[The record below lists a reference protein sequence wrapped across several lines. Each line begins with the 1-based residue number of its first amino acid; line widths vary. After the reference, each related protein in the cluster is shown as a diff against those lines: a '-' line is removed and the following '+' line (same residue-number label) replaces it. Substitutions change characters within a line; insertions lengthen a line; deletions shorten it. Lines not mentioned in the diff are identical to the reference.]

1 MTSRYLATPSRMS
14 ALRRRARLTLV
25 AVAAGVSI
33 LACSDSNA
41 ASHASTSPTVDSATV
56 RYLALVNGFWTDHV
70 RATNGAVVACLG
82 SSPGTTNGINPSRC
96 KTAAIA
102 MLAVQSKFTA
112 DLATVTAPTQFATED
127 QTFRTQL
134 PIANADL
141 TALIA
146 VCDGQDPSGI
156 KNASET
162 YISDMG
168 PILDALDELT
178 PGVEHV

>member
-1 MTSRYLATPSRMS
+1 M
-14 ALRRRARLTLV
+14 LV
-25 AVAAGVSI
+25 AVAAGVSV
-33 LACSDSNA
+33 LACSGSNTA
-41 ASHASTSPTVDSATV
+41 THASTSPTVDAGTV

-102 MLAVQSKFTA
+102 MLAVQNKFTR
-112 DLATVTAPTQFATED
+112 DLAAVTAPSQFATED
-127 QTFRTQL
+127 HTFRTQL

-141 TALIA
+141 AALIA
-146 VCDGQDPSGI
+146 VCDGQDPAGI
-156 KNASET
+156 QNASET

-168 PILDALDELT
+168 PILDALNKLS

>member
-1 MTSRYLATPSRMS
+1 M
-14 ALRRRARLTLV
+14 LV
-25 AVAAGVSI
+25 AVAAGVSV
-33 LACSDSNA
+33 LACSGSNTA
-41 ASHASTSPTVDSATV
+41 THASTSPTVDAGTV

-102 MLAVQSKFTA
+102 MLAVQNKFTT
-112 DLATVTAPTQFATED
+112 DLAAVTAPSQFATED
-127 QTFRTQL
+127 HTFRTQL

-146 VCDGQDPSGI
+146 VCDGQDPAGI
-156 KNASET
+156 QNASET

-168 PILDALDELT
+168 PILDALDKLS